1 MTGKK
6 AVSSGRAGKGGGPPS
21 HPNDIRQGELWD
33 EPALGA
39 PGSHD
44 NAGDGGRPTAGNDGV
59 GAGAPSADRGP
70 ERADT
75 AESEEPAPDAIMSAA
90 RHLVALLEEGG
101 RQAQGP
107 PAEAPDENCVSVEG
121 SGNDDA
127 EGRARPGEPASA
139 PAGAGEKTSVRAEGG
154 TPERPGNRAGEAIDA
169 LRTFR
174 ADFGRWVDGQRRS
187 RRRWA
192 AIAMAAGFPAML
204 LLGLLVERQ
213 FQVIPLHDPTN
224 GWGAHIW
231 EMHGRTIVDCT
242 IEAMRTDTEV
252 NCPLVVR
259 RP

>member
-6 AVSSGRAGKGGGPPS
+6 AVSSGRAGKDGGPPS
-21 HPNDIRQGELWD
+21 HPNEIRQGELWD
-33 EPALGA
+33 EPAPGA
-39 PGSHD
+39 PGSD
-44 NAGDGGRPTAGNDGV
+44 DDA
-59 GAGAPSADRGP
+59 GAGAGPAAGNAALGTEASTADRGP

-75 AESEEPAPDAIMSAA
+75 AQSEEPGPDAIMSAA
-90 RHLVALLEEGG
+90 RHLVALLEDGG
-101 RQAQGP
+101 RLAQGP
-107 PAEAPDENCVSVEG
+107 PPAAPDENADSVEG

-127 EGRARPGEPASA
+127 EGRARPEEPASA
-139 PAGAGEKTSVRAEGG
+139 LAGAGEKTSVRAEGEA
-154 TPERPGNRAGEAIDA
+154 PEQPGNRAGEAIDA

-192 AIAMAAGFPAML
+192 AIAVAAGFPAML
-204 LLGLLVERQ
+204 VLGLLVERQ
-213 FQVIPLHDPTN
+213 FQIIPLHDPTN

-242 IEAMRTDTEV
+242 LEAMRTDTEV
-252 NCPLVVR
+252 SCPLVVQ